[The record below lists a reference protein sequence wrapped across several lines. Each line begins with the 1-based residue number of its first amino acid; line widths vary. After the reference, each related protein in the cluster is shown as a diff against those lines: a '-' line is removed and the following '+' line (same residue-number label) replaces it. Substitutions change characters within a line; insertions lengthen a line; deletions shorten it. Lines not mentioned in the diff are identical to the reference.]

1 MKFFFGVRSNSK
13 IEGISGTFA
22 PTPQGMRKTDN
33 DHLRKA
39 PIPPHSIFQELS
51 SNRKQENHIQ
61 DQHVNHVA
69 LTIPTS
75 LETELDNVMRKA
87 GLADDDKENFF
98 DEIELGETID
108 ADCDHEIVSD
118 RQRSDRNYLLV
129 AILLVVAV
137 ATVFGSAFGTMLQQ
151 NK

>member
-1 MKFFFGVRSNSK
+1 MKVFFGVRSNSK
-13 IEGISGTFA
+13 KEGISETFA
-22 PTPQGMRKTDN
+22 PTTQGMRKTDN
-33 DHLRKA
+33 DQIRKSH
-39 PIPPHSIFQELS
+39 IPPHSIFQELS

-61 DQHVNHVA
+61 NQHVNHIA
-69 LTIPTS
+69 LSIPTS

-87 GLADDDKENFF
+87 GLADDDNENRF

-108 ADCDHEIVSD
+108 TDCDDDIVSD